1 VAEPE
6 TGKEI
11 KVRVS
16 FPISKRGPY
25 EQEFTPDTTVGI
37 VLADAMKYFEV
48 ENDTQFV
55 YVLSYDGREQD
66 PATTLGSLVGHSREV
81 RFTLVK
87 KITQG

>member
-1 VAEPE
+1 MAEQE
-6 TGKEI
+6 TGSEI
-11 KVRVS
+11 TARVS

-25 EQEFTPDTTVGI
+25 EHEFTPGMNVGT
-37 VLADAMKYFEV
+37 VLADAMRYFEV

-55 YVLSYDGREQD
+55 YVLSHDGQEQN
-66 PATTLGSLVGHSREV
+66 PGTTLGSLAGHSREV